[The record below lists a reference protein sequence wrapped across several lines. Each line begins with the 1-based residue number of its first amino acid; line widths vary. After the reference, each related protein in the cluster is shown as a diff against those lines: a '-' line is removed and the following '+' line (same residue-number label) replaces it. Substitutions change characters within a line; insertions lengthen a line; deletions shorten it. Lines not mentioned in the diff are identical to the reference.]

1 MWLKNNCIWVS
12 TEKKLK
18 TLMKASIQPEKSR
31 VVGNK
36 REANI
41 LKLYIKLH
49 EPMKRLFIMNT
60 SFAFVKIHMEIALA
74 KIRFADKG

>member
-1 MWLKNNCIWVS
+1 M
-12 TEKKLK
+12 K
-18 TLMKASIQPEKSR
+18 TPIQPEKSL
-31 VVGNK
+31 VVDNK
-36 REANI
+36 REPNI

-49 EPMKRLFIMNT
+49 ESMKRLLIMNT

>member
-1 MWLKNNCIWVS
+1 M
-12 TEKKLK
+12 K
-18 TLMKASIQPEKSR
+18 TPIQPEKSL
-31 VVGNK
+31 VVDNK
-36 REANI
+36 REPII

-49 EPMKRLFIMNT
+49 EPMKRLLIMNT